1 MTQTSR
7 LTFSFVCLPFVL
19 LACSGDP
26 LSLGTNEGMQVL
38 PAACPSGTVEGD
50 VNATTQAQIDELSG
64 CTVVHGSLTIE
75 STPGAGASL
84 LPLSFLERVTG
95 SLEVDGVDSLDGL
108 QALQQA
114 GNLKLSN
121 LGEPDLAKLS
131 SLSRVIWDPPGS
143 GDGGVIDISD
153 NVNLLSLRGLE
164 QLSTW
169 QRLYLSNNSQLSTLE
184 GLSGP
189 PGVTAVSLIRL
200 PLLEEIGLGFLRE
213 AESVDIEQTALRG
226 LGNVP
231 LVHVESLVISENP
244 ALESLDG
251 LSRLARVGELS
262 ILDNPSLLRVDLPQL
277 EEVHA
282 IRILSNAVLQEV
294 PQYETSSLQGLSI
307 GVTPLIVLSEV
318 VYEVSDNALLARIVL
333 PESFRAVQ
341 QVAISNNPLLLSI
354 DLNELAK
361 ADGLTI
367 SENAALARVVANSL
381 DRVGD
386 LDVFNNPALSMRP
399 FAEVQTFTSEMRGNL
414 DGPLTVLP
422 GASPPPTP

>member
-19 LACSGDP
+19 LACSDNP
-26 LSLGTNEGMQVL
+26 LSLGSNDGMQVL
-38 PAACPSGTVEGD
+38 PASCPSGTVEGD
-50 VNATTQAQIDELSG
+50 VNATTQAQLDELSG
-64 CTVVHGSLTIE
+64 CTVVHGSLTIK
-75 STPGAGASL
+75 STPGDGVSL
-84 LPLSFLERVTG
+84 LPLSSLQRVTG
-95 SLEVDGVDSLDGL
+95 SLEVEGVDSLDGL
-108 QALQQA
+108 QELEQA

-121 LGEPDLAKLS
+121 IAEPDLSKLS

-169 QRLYLSNNSQLSTLE
+169 QRLFLSNNSQLSTLE

-189 PGVTAVSLIRL
+189 PGVIAVSLIRL
-200 PLLEEIGLGFLRE
+200 PLLEEIGLGFLRD
-213 AESVDIEQTALRG
+213 AESVNIDQTALRG
-226 LGNVP
+226 LGDLP
-231 LVHVESLVISENP
+231 LIQLESLVITDNP
-244 ALESLDG
+244 ALETLDG
-251 LSRLARVGELS
+251 LSRLAKVGELS
-262 ILDNPSLLRVDLPQL
+262 ILNNPALLRVDLPQL

-294 PQYETSSLQGLSI
+294 PQYDTSSLQGLTI
-307 GVTPLIVLSEV
+307 GVTPLIVLSEQ
-318 VYEVSDNALLARIVL
+318 VYEVSSNDQLTRIVL

-341 QVAISNNPLLLSI
+341 QVAISNNPSLLSI

-381 DRVGD
+381 DRVED
-386 LDVFNNPALSMRP
+386 LDVFNNPALSTRP

-422 GASPPPTP
+422 GATPQPTP